1 MAKPLID
8 DELWALIEPLI
19 PVKKRRF
26 RHPGRKPLPPR
37 QVLTGIVFVL
47 TTGIPWEY
55 LPQEM
60 GCGSGMTCWRRL
72 EAWHKAGVWQK
83 VLEVLLAK
91 LRQAECLDLS
101 RVPVDA
107 SSVRAV
113 GAGEKKPAPTPPIA
127 PSPAPSTTSSPTPRA
142 CPWPSRR
149 RGPTK
154 TTSRSCSRCW
164 RASRPSGAK
173 REGPS
178 ASPEPSWA
186 TGPTVPN
193 PTGKNCAGGG
203 LSPSWPSA
211 GRPTAAGWARCAGW
225 WSAPSVGC
233 TASGA
238 CASATNAAPTST
250 RPCSKSAAYSS
261 AGVIIMAHFVR
272 RS

>member
-113 GAGEKKPAPTPPIA
+113 GAGEKNRPQPHRSRQARHQAPPRHRRPGRALGRHGDGGQRKRHHAVAPAAGEHPAHPGQKGKAQAQARSRLGRPGLQFRTPPGKTA
-127 PSPAPSTTSSPTPRA
+127 P
-142 CPWPSRR
+142 
-149 RGPTK
+149 
-154 TTSRSCSRCW
+154 
-164 RASRPSGAK
+164 
-173 REGPS
+173 
-178 ASPEPSWA
+178 
-186 TGPTVPN
+186 
-193 PTGKNCAGGG
+193 AGD
-203 LSPSWPSA
+203 
-211 GRPTAAGWARCAGW
+211 
-225 WSAPSVGC
+225 
-233 TASGA
+233 
-238 CASATNAAPTST
+238 
-250 RPCSKSAAYSS
+250 
-261 AGVIIMAHFVR
+261 
-272 RS
+272 